1 MDYQVVLSPS
11 ARRDLKDIV
20 RYISFDS
27 PDRAERFGHLLI
39 SKTKI
44 LSNFSELGRKV
55 PEMGDP
61 SIREIIVR
69 SYRVIYRVDHIRRL
83 VENIHYGH
91 AVRRESVKISHLD
104 SPANP

>member
-20 RYISFDS
+20 RYISLDS

-44 LSNFSELGRKV
+44 LANFPEIGREV
-55 PEMGDP
+55 PEIGDS
-61 SIREIIVR
+61 SIREIIIR
-69 SYRVIYRVDHIRRL
+69 SYRVIYRVDHSREFVEIIR
-83 VENIHYGH
+83 YWH
-91 AVRRESVKISHLD
+91 AARGEPEIRT
-104 SPANP
+104 